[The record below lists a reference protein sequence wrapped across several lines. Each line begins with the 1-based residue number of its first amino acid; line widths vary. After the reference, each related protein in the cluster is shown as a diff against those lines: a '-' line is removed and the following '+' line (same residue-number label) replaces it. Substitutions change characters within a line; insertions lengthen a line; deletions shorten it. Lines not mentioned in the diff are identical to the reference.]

1 MMKIGTSTQVYAL
14 IGDPVEH
21 SLSPL
26 IHNLAFQSLKLN
38 CVYLTFHVRI
48 HELDKAIKG
57 IKALGVSGFNVTVP
71 HKVAILSFMDEI
83 RPSASVIGAINTVVN
98 DDGKLVGYNTDGQG
112 ALAALLNE
120 GANPKG
126 KRVVLLGAGGAARAI
141 AFTLTPIVDKLI
153 ILNRTGSKAS
163 ILAKQ
168 LEKRFRKEVEGKIL
182 SSKKLSNELDD
193 TDILINSTSVGMYPN
208 VDESLVDRKMIRS
221 DMTVF
226 DIVYNPLET
235 KLIKEAKASGAK
247 TVGGAKML
255 VYQGALSF
263 EIWTGK
269 KPPIEKMLK
278 VVIEKLK
285 EA

>member
-26 IHNLAFQSLKLN
+26 IHNLAFKSLKLN
-38 CVYLTFHVRI
+38 CVYLTFQVRI
-48 HELDKAIKG
+48 HELDTAIKG

-83 RPSASVIGAINTVVN
+83 RPLASVIGAINTVVN

-182 SSKKLSNELDD
+182 SSKKMSDMLDD

-208 VDESLVDRKMIRS
+208 VDESLIDRKMIRS

-278 VVIEKLK
+278 VIIKKLK